1 MTNTKIL
8 ISVFTF
14 NVEKFIE
21 SLFLDLEK
29 YGHLDKEIICLNN
42 KSSDNTVK
50 IINKLKQKMKISNLK
65 IISHSTNMG
74 YGYNKKISFDYA
86 INNNFEK
93 IVFIHGDNQY
103 PASGINEMIN
113 LLDNCTLAYGSR
125 FLNEISVKQNMP
137 KLKYFANPILTK
149 IINILANKKYSEYFS
164 GFRGYRVSDLKK
176 FEYKKLSNSWMFE
189 QQMMFE
195 IIKKRMKIE
204 EFMIPTVYGEQV
216 SLVPPIRYCISL
228 FKSIIY
234 YFIIKRWIS

>member
-1 MTNTKIL
+1 MSNKIL

-14 NVEKFIE
+14 NVENFIE
-21 SLFLDLEK
+21 SLFVDLKK

-50 IINKLKQKMKISNLK
+50 KINELKLKMNIPNLK

-103 PASGINEMIN
+103 PASGIDKMIK

-125 FLNEISVKQNMP
+125 FLNKISVKENMP
-137 KLKYFANPILTK
+137 KIKYIANPILTK
-149 IINILANKKYSEYFS
+149 IINVLAGQKYSEYFS
-164 GFRGYRVSDLKK
+164 GFRGYKVSDLKR
-176 FEYKKLSNSWMFE
+176 FNYQNLSNSWIFE

-195 IIKKRMKIE
+195 IIKKKMKIE

-228 FKSIIY
+228 FLNLFY
-234 YFIIKRWIS
+234 YFIFKRWSY